1 MHDHTACMQATG
13 CAGSAPVL
21 SLAHVRWGA
30 MLVMLSCVQEF
41 RTSYPMRPIR
51 PITPLADAA
60 EEVGKHLLQQQRRS
74 ASTGKARQKQQHPH
88 SWLYGSM
95 GSSSA
100 SPGATD
106 GGSGSDQSVPPAAK
120 RLFQDAVVRMQRA
133 EQTKEV
139 TELAER
145 KARSWSA
152 PR

>member
-1 MHDHTACMQATG
+1 VSVT
-13 CAGSAPVL
+13 P
-21 SLAHVRWGA
+21 W
-30 MLVMLSCVQEF
+30 CVQEL

-60 EEVGKHLLQQQRRS
+60 EEVSKHLQQQRRS
-74 ASTGKARQKQQHPH
+74 ASTGKASQKQQGPH

-106 GGSGSDQSVPPAAK
+106 GGSPSDQSMPPAAK